1 MSRLAAAEAR
11 QHYDAGIRAR
21 VVEAAARRARRL
33 RSSPAARQTCWSGDG
48 CVSDAYVLH
57 FRDR

>member
-1 MSRLAAAEAR
+1 MSRLAAAEAH

-33 RSSPAARQTCWSGDG
+33 RPSAAARQTSRSGDG
-48 CVSDAYVLH
+48 CVSDPHVLH